1 MPTNKIGE
9 VCRFLEDIAPLHL
22 QESYDNAGLLTG
34 DKDWEIKGVLFALDA
49 TEDVVLEAVSKGCN
63 LVISHHP
70 IIFKGL
76 KNLTPS
82 HYVARAVIQAIKH
95 DIALY
100 AIHTNLDNVLI
111 HGVSTRM
118 AEELGLLQPSILNP
132 RDAVGAT
139 GAGIVATLPETIS
152 ETELLRR
159 VRDRFHCGTIRHSP
173 LLNRPVRTISLCGG
187 SGSFL
192 IGDAIRS
199 GAEVYITADLK
210 YHEFFEA
217 NGQILLMDIGHFES
231 EQFTI
236 ELLYELVTKNYSN
249 FAAHCTK
256 MNTNPVQYF

>member
-1 MPTNKIGE
+1 MSTNKIGE

-22 QESYDNAGLLTG
+22 QETYDNAGLLTG
-34 DKDWEIKGVLFALDA
+34 DKDWPIKGVLFALDA
-49 TEDVVLEAVSKGCN
+49 TEEVVLEAVTMGCN

-76 KNLTPS
+76 RNLTPD

-100 AIHTNLDNVLI
+100 AIHTNLDNVLT
-111 HGVSTRM
+111 HGVSARM
-118 AEELGLLQPSILNP
+118 AGQLGLLQPRILCP
-132 RDAVGAT
+132 RDATGTT
-139 GAGIVATLPETIS
+139 GAGIVASLPEPIS
-152 ETELLRR
+152 ETELLQL
-159 VRDRFHCGTIRHSP
+159 VRDRFHCGNIRHSP
-173 LLNRPVRTISLCGG
+173 LLGRSVQSISLCGG

-199 GAEVYITADLK
+199 RAEVYITADLK

-217 NGQILLMDIGHFES
+217 NDQILLLDIGHFES

-236 ELLYELVTKNYSN
+236 ALLYELVIKNYSN